1 MNNIID
7 LKKKYL
13 EYKKKDI
20 PIKIMEMGL
29 ETAFI
34 YPQDL
39 NEEFGKNEINYIL
52 HLNSTDDMENLDL
65 SNISAV
71 IIDTDETILNG
82 DLDNMSFFKSLHK
95 DMPVMANDFI
105 IDEYQI
111 YLLRAFGADAITIRP
126 ELVDKDILKKLVASV
141 REMGMTPVIYI
152 KNDDDVIK
160 LKSANLDDIGFFI
173 ADTGTNLNV
182 KMTYINSKNNN
193 VLKLESENLDNL
205 RFFMNADIIKYINN
219 HSEKERLIKS
229 GYGIFIINDNGLM

>member
-1 MNNIID
+1 MNSIVD

-34 YPQDL
+34 YPQNL
-39 NEEFGKNEINYIL
+39 NEEFSKNKINYIL
-52 HLNSTDDMENLDL
+52 HLNSAYDMENLDL

-82 DLDNMSFFKSLHK
+82 DLDNLSFFKSLHK

-126 ELVDKDILKKLVASV
+126 ELVDKDILRKLVESV
-141 REMGMTPVIYI
+141 REMGMTPIIYI
-152 KNDDDVIK
+152 KDDNDVIK
-160 LKSANLDDIGFFI
+160 LKSANLDDIAFFI
-173 ADTGTNLNV
+173 ADTDVNLDV
-182 KMTYINSKNNN
+182 KMMHINSKNN
-193 VLKLESENLDNL
+193 VLKLESENLDDL

-229 GYGIFIINDNGLM
+229 GCGIFIINDNGLI